1 MKIILLLWSFL
12 FVIIGYGQEEK
23 LDVKTIIKEAEAGSA
38 VAQYNLGMLYI
49 LGAENFPQ
57 SATKAV
63 KWWEK
68 SAIQGQDLAQT
79 RLGWAYENGIG
90 TIVSYS
96 KAVEWYQKAS
106 TQGNKEAQEY
116 LGYCYL
122 FAKGVEED
130 PTKAFHLFE
139 KASQDDEFG
148 ESREGAQAGLGY
160 CYKTGKGVSKD
171 DEKANYWFGKACERG
186 VDQACKIL
194 SMK

>member
-96 KAVEWYQKAS
+96 KAVI
-106 TQGNKEAQEY
+106 
-116 LGYCYL
+116 LGILLSVCKRCRGRSY
-122 FAKGVEED
+122 
-130 PTKAFHLFE
+130 
-139 KASQDDEFG
+139 
-148 ESREGAQAGLGY
+148 ES
-160 CYKTGKGVSKD
+160 
-171 DEKANYWFGKACERG
+171 
-186 VDQACKIL
+186 L
-194 SMK
+194 SFV